1 MIDKGWHV
9 ESQFRRDDP
18 FPHVVG
24 THPFEV
30 NGWVRTVRW
39 LADQAIW
46 LPEDGGFHKNHR
58 CANLR
63 DMLAEPAGLVSAK
76 AVDSLARSVE
86 HWFGERL
93 DPTFATVVA
102 HRLSDGEFVGVHNDM
117 PANGTETHRVIVHV
131 AAGGVAGGELVLGR
145 TRDRVVI
152 PPAEGTLVSFSLSD
166 RSFHRVEPVTH
177 GTRVTLV
184 YSFWSERA
192 SQPAETGVPR
202 NHRHPPAVVNL
213 LVAAG
218 AFRRQHRPKHT
229 RAETI
234 ERGGRR
240 SLGAHVLE
248 VADVLDRWGL
258 PDPIV
263 KAGLL
268 HAAYGPIGFSQRLL
282 DRENR
287 EPARSAAGKRAE
299 ELAFLFCAL
308 DRSSIGGLTASGDVE
323 ARLDDGR
330 RVEVSRGSLVALDL
344 MSWANLLAQE
354 GEVRVDEQMRE
365 AASRVIDRRST
376 PDIARSEINKHIL
389 G

>member
-1 MIDKGWHV
+1 MRIPL
-9 ESQFRRDDP
+9 RRDDP

-24 THPFEV
+24 THPSDDDAW
-30 NGWVRTVRW
+30 GRTVRW
-39 LADQAIW
+39 LAHQAIW
-46 LPEDGGFHKNHR
+46 LPVDGGFHKNHR

-63 DMLAEPAGLVSAK
+63 ELLAERATLVSAK

-86 HWFGERL
+86 QWFGERL
-93 DPTFATVVA
+93 DPTYATVVA
-102 HRLSDGEFVGVHNDM
+102 HRLSNGEFVGVHNDM
-117 PANGTETHRVIVHV
+117 PAHGTETHRVIVHV
-131 AAGGVAGGELVLGR
+131 GAGSVAGGELVLGR

-152 PPAEGTLVSFSLSD
+152 PPTDGSLVSFPLSD
-166 RSFHRVEPVTH
+166 RSFHCVEPVTS

-192 SQPAETGVPR
+192 SQPAETGTPR
-202 NHRHPPAVVNL
+202 DHRHPPAVVDL
-213 LVAAG
+213 LSAAG
-218 AFRRQHRPKHT
+218 AFQRQHRPKHT
-229 RAETI
+229 EVGTV
-234 ERGGRR
+234 ESGGRR

-282 DRENR
+282 DRDNR
-287 EPARSAAGKRAE
+287 EPAQSVAGEQAD

-308 DRSSIGGLTASGDVE
+308 DRSSIGGLTASGNIE

-330 RVEVSRGSLVALDL
+330 RVEVSRGSLLALDL
-344 MSWANLLAQE
+344 ISWANLLAQV
-354 GEVRVDEQMRE
+354 GEIRVDEQMRE
-365 AASRVIDRRST
+365 AASRVIGRRST
-376 PDIARSEINKHIL
+376 PDIARHEISKHIL
-389 G
+389 S